1 MAKYQVEEIYGDTV
15 VSSRVVVED
24 DPMKAAEQAA
34 GQRVS
39 PRALQEHWFR
49 VVDEEQAAVY
59 EYSLA
64 ARDEHPVRLEGK
76 GRSGLGRP
84 IPGKIRGSE
93 LEDEHQPFPDQ

>member
-1 MAKYQVEEIYGDTV
+1 MEEIYGDTV
-15 VSSRVVVED
+15 VSSGVVVED

-64 ARDEHPVRLEGK
+64 ARDEQDARV
-76 GRSGLGRP
+76 
-84 IPGKIRGSE
+84 
-93 LEDEHQPFPDQ
+93 